1 MAALQAV
8 RLRGLLLQYHFLSL
22 VLARWC
28 DRVNHPGL
36 LGLLSPYQSN
46 AAFDDSILQ
55 NDLDMTASGRAVM
68 LRIESAK
75 RCCLAPSG
83 FHRSCLRLCEAAR
96 SACRTRGQLNRS
108 ALPL

>member
-8 RLRGLLLQYHFLSL
+8 RLRGLFLQYHFLSL

-96 SACRTRGQLNRS
+96 SACRTRGQLHRS